1 MNTAHRTAS
10 NGKHRYHAD
19 PMAIFKVMDKLT
31 PFNDIELLRLEL
43 PIRLAFEALRT
54 GRGTES
60 DFHDLCAAVNTTMV
74 RSESVD
80 PLCEQT
86 AIAARDALSRCLI
99 TNKGYCE
106 PQSLALYRNIGF
118 WRYLMPKTQALL
130 LARAQESRRVYADHL
145 RIQSQEWERKKA
157 LRKAKPMTLF
167 QEAV

>member
-10 NGKHRYHAD
+10 HGKHRYQAD
-19 PMAIFKVMDKLT
+19 PMVMFKTINKIE
-31 PFNDIELLRLEL
+31 PFNAGELLRLEL

-86 AIAARDALSRCLI
+86 AIAARDALMRCW
-99 TNKGYCE
+99 
-106 PQSLALYRNIGF
+106 QRHQ
-118 WRYLMPKTQALL
+118 KTQRWGFDGPALHEIEAGISL
-130 LARAQESRRVYADHL
+130 HEELIRNSTPLQMMD
-145 RIQSQEWERKKA
+145 A
-157 LRKAKPMTLF
+157 LREVQRRGMRN
-167 QEAV
+167 EVVI

>member
-1 MNTAHRTAS
+1 MKHGFFFEEPSERTAS
-10 NGKHRYHAD
+10 QVRKAR
-19 PMAIFKVMDKLT
+19 MAMRHSQ
-31 PFNDIELLRLEL
+31 P
-43 PIRLAFEALRT
+43 
-54 GRGTES
+54 S
-60 DFHDLCAAVNTTMV
+60 
-74 RSESVD
+74 D
-80 PLCEQT
+80 PLRE
-86 AIAARDALSRCLI
+86 RERLVKFWRRCLI